1 MRQGCH
7 SGTHTL
13 FAWVAIICVLFM
25 LTACGDNDTMDA
37 SSEKTVAPKKPEP
50 VVREWYPRP
59 KQARPLPDY
68 VQMAPTLAPQ
78 TTQSPTYYTVPAQQQ
93 PVLMQP
99 AHGQSQWTQQY
110 QPWGVAPWGQTGQPP
125 TGVAPQSP
133 TVPQY
138 IYVPRPWGE
147 FSPPQKSQQ
156 QSAPQQQAA
165 PYGAW
170 PGYGTG
176 AGGWGSPGVVPGWG
190 GATPYG
196 GLPTPMLPGVMW

>member
-1 MRQGCH
+1 M
-7 SGTHTL
+7 
-13 FAWVAIICVLFM
+13 FAWAGMVCVLLM
-25 LTACGDNDTMDA
+25 LTACGDNETMDA

-68 VQMAPTLAPQ
+68 VQIAPAPAPQ
-78 TTQSPTYYTVPAQQQ
+78 TTPSPTYYTVPAQQ

-99 AHGQSQWTQQY
+99 GPGQTQWA
-110 QPWGVAPWGQTGQPP
+110 QPYPPASATPWGQTVQPQA
-125 TGVAPQSP
+125 GVAPQSP

-147 FSPPQKSQQ
+147 LTPPQKSQQ
-156 QSAPQQQAA
+156 PPAAQQQVA

-170 PGYGTG
+170 PEYGTG
-176 AGGWGSPGVVPGWG
+176 AGGWGSPGIVPGWG
-190 GATPYG
+190 GAAPYG
-196 GLPTPMLPGVMW
+196 VMPTPMLPGVVW